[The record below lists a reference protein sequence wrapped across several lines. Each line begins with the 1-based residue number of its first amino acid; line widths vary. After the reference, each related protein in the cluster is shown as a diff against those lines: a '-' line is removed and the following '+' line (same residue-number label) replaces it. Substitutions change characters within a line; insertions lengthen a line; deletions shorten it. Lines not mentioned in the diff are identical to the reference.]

1 VRIRLSRFLGLALA
15 IGLVAPL
22 FAQPGRFG
30 GNRGMDASALLGQ
43 KSVQE
48 EIKLTEDQ
56 VAKVEKIGK
65 DLREKY
71 ADQLKDAG
79 KDKDKRTE
87 ITKKMGEERTK
98 LLADVLKPD
107 QAKRVKQIEVQV
119 NGLTAFTH
127 EDVQKALKLTDKQIS
142 DLKEMED
149 AIAKDRTEMFKDA
162 GKDKDKFAEVMTKIR
177 TLNKEAA
184 AKFVSKL
191 TDDQKK
197 AYKELAGDEF
207 KGKIEAPTFGR
218 PGKDKKGD
226 KEEE

>member
-1 VRIRLSRFLGLALA
+1 MA

-22 FAQPGRFG
+22 FAQPGRGF

-71 ADQLKDAG
+71 GEQLKDAG
-79 KDKDKRTE
+79 KDKDKRAE

-98 LLADVLKPD
+98 MLADVLKPD
-107 QAKRVKQIEVQV
+107 QAKRVKQIEIQV
-119 NGLTAFTH
+119 NGLTAFNA
-127 EDVQKALKLTDKQIS
+127 EDVQKALKLTEKQIS
-142 DLKEMED
+142 DLKAMED
-149 AIAKDRTEMFKDA
+149 DLNKDRAEIFKDA
-162 GKDKDKFAEVMTKIR
+162 GKDKFAEAMVKVR

-184 AKFVSKL
+184 TKFVSKL

-197 AYKELAGDEF
+197 LYKDLAGEEF